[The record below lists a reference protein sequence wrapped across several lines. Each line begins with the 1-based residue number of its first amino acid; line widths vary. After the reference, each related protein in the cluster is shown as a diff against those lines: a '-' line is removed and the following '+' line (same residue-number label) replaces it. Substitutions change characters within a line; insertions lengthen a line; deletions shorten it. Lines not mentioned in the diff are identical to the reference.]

1 MRERERERGK
11 EREKTWIRS
20 SDLSGLKVF
29 TTFNFVD
36 VGSGSGSV
44 DTNIALDP
52 VGLGSNTYKGK
63 SKIGEGA

>member
-1 MRERERERGK
+1 M
-11 EREKTWIRS
+11 
-20 SDLSGLKVF
+20 SGLKVF